1 MVNKDHVTGDTN
13 ITESKMMTSTRK
25 YRTREVGIRNP
36 KGPYVSLSIRF
47 SHAEIA
53 SFNKI
58 LDRRNSVSENQCRL
72 TKSRVILTQILNWII
87 DNQDNDEPFPP
98 HPSQM
103 MQKHDI

>member
-13 ITESKMMTSTRK
+13 ITTSDMMASTRK
-25 YRTREVGIRNP
+25 YRTRKVGIRNP
-36 KGPYVSLSIRF
+36 KPPTVSLSIRF
-47 SHAEIA
+47 SHAEMA
-53 SFNKI
+53 LFDKI
-58 LDRRNSVSENQCRL
+58 LDRRNAVSENHCQL

-87 DNQDNDEPFPP
+87 ANQDNDEPFPP